1 MTVAKEKEKERRES
15 TLTNLVRDTRAEIK
29 KVVWPTRE
37 EIVRLTILVIAVS
50 SVIGVILFGVDSA
63 FLWLYTQLLEL
74 VQ

>member
-1 MTVAKEKEKERRES
+1 MTVAKEKEKERQDS
-15 TLTNLVRDTRAEIK
+15 ALVTLVRETRAEIK

-50 SVIGVILFGVDSA
+50 AVIGVILFGVDSLS
-63 FLWLYTQLLEL
+63 LWLYTQLLEL